1 MDKLT
6 TYKERVSF
14 ARCLVE
20 IDMEKDLPQ
29 AVKLKLPTGE
39 VIEQPLF
46 YENLPRFCKHCAKMS
61 HSAEGCGVQNNKPKN
76 KQMEVVTAA
85 EVQSANQVAQD
96 TVGATAS
103 C

>member
-1 MDKLT
+1 
-6 TYKERVSF
+6 
-14 ARCLVE
+14 
-20 IDMEKDLPQ
+20 
-29 AVKLKLPTGE
+29 
-39 VIEQPLF
+39 
-46 YENLPRFCKHCAKMS
+46 MS